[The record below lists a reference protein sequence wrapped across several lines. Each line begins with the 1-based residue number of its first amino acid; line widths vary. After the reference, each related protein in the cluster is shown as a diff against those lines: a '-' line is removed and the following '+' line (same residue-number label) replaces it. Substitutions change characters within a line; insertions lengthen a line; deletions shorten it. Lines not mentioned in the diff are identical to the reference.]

1 MTAISLSALG
11 CLVEVLANS
20 LAAGVVLVFG
30 LGAGVAATAAGA
42 GAVVSFGACDAPP
55 PTKGEDAA
63 LEEREREREELLELD
78 ELDDEREELEDDSGL
93 SKVISGVLTG
103 TFDLISLVRCFFSRL
118 AATFGSAFGSE

>member
-1 MTAISLSALG
+1 
-11 CLVEVLANS
+11 LVEVLANS

-30 LGAGVAATAAGA
+30 LGAGVDATTAGA

-63 LEEREREREELLELD
+63 LEERERDELLELD